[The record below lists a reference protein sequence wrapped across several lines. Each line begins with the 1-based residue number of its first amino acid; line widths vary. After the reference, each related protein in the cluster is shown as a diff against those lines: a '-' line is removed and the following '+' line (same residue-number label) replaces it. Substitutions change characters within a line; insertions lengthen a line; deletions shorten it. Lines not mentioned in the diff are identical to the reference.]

1 MAEDGGGW
9 RRMGSSDLRPGGP
22 IPEAANAFLNESNEK
37 NKTPPNSHG
46 IVADAALCDPRRG
59 KPRAAIPKAS
69 EGS

>member
-1 MAEDGGGW
+1 MMMAEDGLVRPSAG
-9 RRMGSSDLRPGGP
+9 RPYPGSSK
-22 IPEAANAFLNESNEK
+22 AFLNESNEK

-46 IVADAALCDPRRG
+46 IVADAALCAPRRG